1 MKPQGL
7 FKKYALRHA
16 DGTPVDA
23 DGIYF
28 VLKLNSKDDNH
39 HAAAISAAIAY
50 ASVIGSSDPFLA
62 AGILQLARSMKTTR
76 MNTSTVPTAMIAGKG
91 RFPSPASS
99 RLARACASWSDS
111 TWTR

>member
-62 AGILQLARSMKTTR
+62 ADLTFQARSCCRHSAARKVHEDYENEYFHCPHCNDR
-76 MNTSTVPTAMIAGKG
+76 WKRSFPIAGE
-91 RFPSPASS
+91 
-99 RLARACASWSDS
+99 
-111 TWTR
+111 